1 MGLVPFMVL
10 SSKKTEKEIGQLL
23 SYMEQ
28 AVQDGNW
35 FKVKQA
41 DKQMHSLLSVSQT
54 MPWFNSIEPQ
64 RKSLKKR
71 YINIINLIAKQQ
83 SVVKVKMQNHQEN
96 KEGIAAYKEFSEGSN
111 L

>member
-1 MGLVPFMVL
+1 MVL
-10 SSKKTEKEIGQLL
+10 SSKETERKIEQLL
-23 SYMEQ
+23 AYMEQ

-41 DKQMHSLLSVSQT
+41 DKKMHSLLSISQT
-54 MPWFNSIEPQ
+54 MPWFNSTEPQ
-64 RKSLKKR
+64 RKLLKKR
-71 YINIINLIAKQQ
+71 YKNIINLIAKQQ
-83 SVVKVKMQNHQEN
+83 SIVKVKMQNHQEN

>member
-1 MGLVPFMVL
+1 MVL
-10 SSKKTEKEIGQLL
+10 SSEETEKKIEQLL
-23 SYMEQ
+23 AYMEQ

-41 DKQMHSLLSVSQT
+41 DKKMHSLLSISQT
-54 MPWFNSIEPQ
+54 MPWFNLIEPQ
-64 RKSLKKR
+64 RKLLKKR

-96 KEGIAAYKEFSEGSN
+96 KEGIAAYKEFSEGN
-111 L
+111 RV